1 MDTSETYIKMCE
13 KAKGIQENW
22 KPTMGDWV
30 MVREKVEWDG
40 YNLCV
45 DAGET
50 TVVLGIEERN
60 YSSGNPIV
68 GDVDDIA
75 FYPEC
80 SWKGF
85 DDTPK
90 KNLIWLPRQDQLQE
104 MVKDKYKTLAELI
117 LYFHAWAFPNA
128 YTNLPNKPDS
138 MEQLWLAFVMKEKYN
153 KVRDGENWVKE
164 KEE

>member
-13 KAKGIQENW
+13 KTEEIQGLW
-22 KPTMGDWV
+22 RPSMGDCI
-30 MVREKVEWDG
+30 MVKERVEWDG
-40 YNLCV
+40 YNLCA
-45 DAGET
+45 DANEVT
-50 TVVLGIEERN
+50 IVLGIDERN
-60 YSSGNPIV
+60 YSGNPIV

-90 KNLIWLPRQDQLQE
+90 ENLIWLPRQDQLQE
-104 MVKDKYKTLAELI
+104 MLAFENVPINSVAGVGYLLCLLQYPI
-117 LYFHAWAFPNA
+117 GLKC
-128 YTNLPNKPDS
+128 TS

-153 KVRDGENWVKE
+153 KIWNGEDWILDKP
-164 KEE
+164 K